1 MKDNNKLYFT
11 LNKEKKQVK
20 FTEKDSL
27 EVSNKDYVF
36 SIDK

>member
-27 EVSNKDYVF
+27 DDFISFPSKE
-36 SIDK
+36 